1 MIIIED
7 PISTCRECPLAKVY
21 SNHRV
26 MTIRLEHHQKV
37 YGFIS
42 VSIPTRLAS
51 DQKEQSLFKEV
62 AGDIAFALHDIEL
75 DEERKALQDSEERY
89 RTIFENTGTATLIIE
104 EDTIISMVNTQFE
117 KLSGYSKEEIENKMK
132 WTEFVLPEDLER
144 KG

>member
-1 MIIIED
+1 
-7 PISTCRECPLAKVY
+7 
-21 SNHRV
+21 